1 MNIKAQISNIKSK
14 RGFTLLELLVVIA
27 IIAVLISMATVSYSS
42 AQRKSRDSRRK
53 SDLKSIQAALEQYYA
68 DHSGQY
74 VVSTGCD
81 PGVTYLPG
89 GMPTDPK
96 SGLAYPVASPTFSG
110 SCPAAGSNT
119 YCICALLEG
128 ETNTI
133 TGCNG
138 GAVPA
143 GYTGAFCV
151 RNLQ

>member
-1 MNIKAQISNIKSK
+1 MQINKYTNKKS
-14 RGFTLLELLVVIA
+14 GFTLLELLVVIA

-68 DHSGQY
+68 DHSGVY
-74 VVSTGCD
+74 IIDAGCN

-96 SGLAYPVASPTFSG
+96 SGVAYTVTSIPFSG
-110 SCPAAGSNT
+110 SCPTAGSNA

-128 ETNTI
+128 ETNTT

-138 GAVPA
+138 GAVPS

-151 RNLQ
+151 RSLQ